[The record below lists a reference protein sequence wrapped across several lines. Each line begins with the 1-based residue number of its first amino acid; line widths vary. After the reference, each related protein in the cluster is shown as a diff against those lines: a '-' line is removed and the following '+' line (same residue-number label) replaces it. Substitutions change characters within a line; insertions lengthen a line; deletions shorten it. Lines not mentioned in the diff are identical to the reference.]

1 MKSLSKYPVPFC
13 CFHCPTIFSSLGSL
27 ILGEQILHIDESED
41 QLALSNNKP
50 SFKLTRVPLL
60 LLHNSVFLL
69 HLPFLIFLSARKPP
83 PQPPEPHFHC
93 FFFRSSSTITTLLLF
108 SHHHHLSI
116 VFTLPPPPPPPP
128 PHSNAYFH
136 HYHHIPMRI
145 LVLMFSAFTY
155 SILAGKDFGFVSKN
169 CMRQNTTH
177 SSYPT

>member
-27 ILGEQILHIDESED
+27 ILGEQIVHIDESED
-41 QLALSNNKP
+41 QLAPSNNKP
-50 SFKLTRVPLL
+50 STSFKLTRVPLL
-60 LLHNSVFLL
+60 LLDNSVFSL

-116 VFTLPPPPPPPP
+116 VFTLPPPPPPPLPP
-128 PHSNAYFH
+128 PHSNAYFSTN
-136 HYHHIPMRI
+136 
-145 LVLMFSAFTY
+145 V
-155 SILAGKDFGFVSKN
+155 
-169 CMRQNTTH
+169 
-177 SSYPT
+177 

>member
-27 ILGEQILHIDESED
+27 ILGEQIVHIDESED

-93 FFFRSSSTITTLLLF
+93 FFPVLLHHHHITVVFPPPPSFYCFHPSSSTTTTTTTTTTF
-108 SHHHHLSI
+108 QC
-116 VFTLPPPPPPPP
+116 VFPPLP
-128 PHSNAYFH
+128 PHSNAYFSTN
-136 HYHHIPMRI
+136 
-145 LVLMFSAFTY
+145 V
-155 SILAGKDFGFVSKN
+155 
-169 CMRQNTTH
+169 
-177 SSYPT
+177 

>member
-27 ILGEQILHIDESED
+27 ILGEQIVHIDESED
-41 QLALSNNKP
+41 QLSLSNNKP

-93 FFFRSSSTITTLLLF
+93 FFSGPPPPSPHYCCFLTTTIFLLF
-108 SHHHHLSI
+108 SPFLHHHH
-116 VFTLPPPPPPPP
+116 
-128 PHSNAYFH
+128 H
-136 HYHHIPMRI
+136 HHHIPMRI
-145 LVLMFSAFTY
+145 S
-155 SILAGKDFGFVSKN
+155 
-169 CMRQNTTH
+169 TT
-177 SSYPT
+177 TTTFQCVF